1 MVVESPRGSIV
12 KLKYDAEHHV
22 ITLSRPLIA
31 GLTYPYDWGFIP
43 STKAQ
48 DGDRSTFSS
57 SMTPRPT
64 RAWC

>member
-1 MVVESPRGSIV
+1 LEFDQTIGAFMLA
-12 KLKYDAEHHV
+12 K
-22 ITLSRPLIA
+22 PLLV

-48 DGDRSTFSS
+48 DGDPLMFSS
-57 SMTPRPT
+57 FTMRPPF